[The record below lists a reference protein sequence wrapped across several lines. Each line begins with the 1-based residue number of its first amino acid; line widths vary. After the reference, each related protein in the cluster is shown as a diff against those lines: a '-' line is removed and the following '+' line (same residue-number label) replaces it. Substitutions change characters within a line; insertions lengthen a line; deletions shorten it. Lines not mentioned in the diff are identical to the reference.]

1 MTHAITREFIANTLA
16 PITGAAVER
25 VVAYETPQVAE
36 GHWEVLH
43 NPLKARSSVC
53 FKPLIT
59 NGIELAAR
67 ILIGVCDNQWAFT
80 RKLLILK
87 TERCPSG

>member
-1 MTHAITREFIANTLA
+1 
-16 PITGAAVER
+16 
-25 VVAYETPQVAE
+25 VAE

-67 ILIGVCDNQWAFT
+67 IVIGVC
-80 RKLLILK
+80 
-87 TERCPSG
+87 